1 MQMQR
6 EKWCVMWRKQGYIEN
21 KWIGEWIQRQIQKQ
35 ILLFVLWNFYCY
47 IYNII
52 SHFIHRTTGICT
64 LLKIKSFP
72 VSVEEILWNLAAY

>member
-1 MQMQR
+1 MNPKTNTEANFAFCSM
-6 EKWCVMWRKQGYIEN
+6 KD
-21 KWIGEWIQRQIQKQ
+21 
-35 ILLFVLWNFYCY
+35 LFNFISIIS

>member
-1 MQMQR
+1 MNESKDKYR
-6 EKWCVMWRKQGYIEN
+6 SKFYFLFYEGFIYIF
-21 KWIGEWIQRQIQKQ
+21 IVIS
-35 ILLFVLWNFYCY
+35 